1 MTQDNSASGDDLGRR
16 RFLGGFLGL
25 GTGATVFGAVP
36 TDSSAGRKARHG
48 ANSTP
53 QPMSEYERRLAR
65 TERMEVLGYPRDWS
79 VVRDGFHPF
88 HPQRIAIMPS
98 GTRLNYG
105 NRCGQQLRKKIDE
118 EIEKYQSS
126 MPGGP
131 APLPQEKLESIYW
144 IMALMTGHYRVPELF
159 EPWVMGLASRE
170 TLGSSVLGNHFG
182 LVHQFQRGGVI
193 KVDCTPIDWWL
204 FLFPAGIDW
213 ESLDE
218 QPVHALVGHVC
229 RSPFRDT
236 SGESEYPAWCLT
248 SSLMGRLDDWRS
260 FSRMGRI
267 DAARHLNEITVRLLD
282 EVKT

>member
-1 MTQDNSASGDDLGRR
+1 MTRGNSASRNDLGRR

-36 TDSSAGRKARHG
+36 TGPSAARNARLG
-48 ANSTP
+48 ANLTA
-53 QPMSEYERRLAR
+53 QPMREYERRLAR

-118 EIEKYQSS
+118 EIE
-126 MPGGP
+126 
-131 APLPQEKLESIYW
+131 
-144 IMALMTGHYRVPELF
+144 R
-159 EPWVMGLASRE
+159 
-170 TLGSSVLGNHFG
+170 
-182 LVHQFQRGGVI
+182 
-193 KVDCTPIDWWL
+193 
-204 FLFPAGIDW
+204 
-213 ESLDE
+213 
-218 QPVHALVGHVC
+218 ALVGHVC

-236 SGESEYPAWCLT
+236 WGESEYPAWCLT